1 MEQLTKEEIVNTI
14 LEELR
19 EENTITA
26 GEEQELEIE
35 DTTWRRLSEGDPIKQ
50 AVWIKKIME
59 LKGWTQQEAAKEQ
72 NLDIPQYQISRYL
85 SVFDLTPKL
94 LLRARNNDIAKTTAW
109 TLAKLPKEWQRKVEN
124 RNHLTV
130 KKAKDLCRLY
140 RRRFKNEEDEATEEK
155 VKQAIKNNTQQEETY
170 IGKEPISNK
179 VAWAN
184 DPEKPKMKVT
194 CRHCGRTFE
203 VAIERDIDEE

>member
-1 MEQLTKEEIVNTI
+1 MEQPTKEEIVDTI

-26 GEEQELEIE
+26 GEEQELTIQ

-59 LKGWTQQEAAKEQ
+59 LKGWTQQEAAQED
-72 NLDIPQYQISRYL
+72 NLSIPQYQISRYL

-109 TLAKLPKEWQRKVEN
+109 TLAKLPKDWQRKVEN
-124 RNHLTV
+124 RKHLTV
-130 KKAKDLCRLY
+130 KKAKDLYRVY
-140 RRRFKNEEDEATEEK
+140 RRRFESDEGKATGEA
-155 VKQAIKNNTQQEETY
+155 VKQAIKNNTQQEDTY
-170 IGKEPISNK
+170 VGKEPLSNK
-179 VAWAN
+179 VSWAN
-184 DPEKPKMKVT
+184 DPTKPKMKVT

-203 VAIERDIDEE
+203 VTIERDLDEE